1 MKRGAGAPEPSQI
14 QHREPLAQAAPGRQH
29 GGMAGL
35 EFETILG
42 LSRAYGAGEASPSEV
57 TRAMLE
63 RIERLDPGLHAFT
76 VVDPEGALA
85 AAARADAAF
94 SNGTARG
101 PLQGVPIALKDLYF
115 TRLMPTAAGMAL
127 LAGWT
132 PDHDATVAER
142 LAAAGAVLL
151 GTLTRTEGAFVTPPP
166 KVPVPVNPWD
176 RARSTGLSSS
186 GPGAALAAGLCY
198 GALGSDTGGSIRFP
212 SAACGLVGLKP
223 TYGRVS
229 RYGVFPLA
237 ASLDHVGPM
246 TRSVGDAAVMLS
258 AIAGAD
264 PRDPTTLRE
273 PVPDYL
279 ALMSG
284 GVAGLSIGLD
294 DAYCRDHADPEV
306 AEAVLASVDIFQ
318 GLGAT
323 VRKIQLPPMDDLLRG
338 FVSLVAVEAAVAHE
352 PYYPER
358 ANEYGSLQSLLDDGL
373 AVKATDYAR
382 VQAAG
387 RTLSA
392 QLSEVLSGVD
402 ALLCPSWPEPAPP
415 IATDD
420 STDDVLDESGNMLKF
435 TAPYNFSGHPTLSL
449 PCGFTGDGLPLSL
462 QLVGRHLS
470 EDVLLRLGHA
480 YEQATDWHTRHPDL

>member
-1 MKRGAGAPEPSQI
+1 
-14 QHREPLAQAAPGRQH
+14 
-29 GGMAGL
+29 MAGL

-42 LSRAYGAGEASPSEV
+42 LSRAYRAGEASPTEV
-57 TRAMLE
+57 TRAVLE
-63 RIERLDPGLHAFT
+63 RIERLDPGLHAFA
-76 VVDPEGALA
+76 VVDAEGALT
-85 AAARADAAF
+85 AARSAETAF
-94 SNGTARG
+94 SGGKARG
-101 PLQGVPIALKDLYF
+101 PLEGVPIALKDLYF
-115 TRLMPTAAGMAL
+115 TRSMPTAAGMAL
-127 LAGWT
+127 LADWT
-132 PDHDATVAER
+132 PDHDATVVER
-142 LAAAGAVLL
+142 LAGAGAVLL
-151 GTLTRTEGAFVTPPP
+151 GKLTMTEGAFVTHHP
-166 KVPVPVNPWD
+166 KVPAPLNPWD
-176 RARSTGLSSS
+176 RTRSTGLSSS
-186 GPGAALAAGLCY
+186 GPAAALAAGLCY

-246 TRSVGDAAVMLS
+246 TRGVADAAAMLGV
-258 AIAGAD
+258 IAGVD
-264 PRDPTTLRE
+264 PRDPTTRPE

-279 ALMSG
+279 ARLAD

-294 DAYCRDHADPEV
+294 EAYCREHADPAV
-306 AEAVLASVDIFQ
+306 ADAVFASVDILQ
-318 GLGAT
+318 GLGVT
-323 VRKIQLPPMDDLLRG
+323 IRKVRLPAMGDLLRG

-358 ANEYGSLQSLLDDGL
+358 ADDYGDGL
-373 AVKATDYAR
+373 RRLLEDGHEAGAADIAR

-392 QLSEVLSGVD
+392 QLAEVLRGVD

-415 IATDD
+415 VATDG

-449 PCGFTGDGLPLSL
+449 PCGFTEGGLPLSL

-480 YEQATDWHTRHPDL
+480 YEQATDWHTRHPEL